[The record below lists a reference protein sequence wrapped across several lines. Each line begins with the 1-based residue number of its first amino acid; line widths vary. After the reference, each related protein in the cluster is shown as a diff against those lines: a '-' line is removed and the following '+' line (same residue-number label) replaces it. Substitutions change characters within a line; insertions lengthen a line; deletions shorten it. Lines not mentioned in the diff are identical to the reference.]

1 MYQNICRCITLYSLL
16 VKDDFERE
24 NWRFWIFGGGEK
36 KRNDCFYANDF
47 LKSFQWISVYLK
59 IPPFFNVLPFQKGN
73 KQR

>member
-36 KRNDCFYANDF
+36 KETIAFMQMISWKVSNGF
-47 LKSFQWISVYLK
+47 LFI
-59 IPPFFNVLPFQKGN
+59 
-73 KQR
+73 